1 MTVMDTVLCNDPEV
15 KRLALAA
22 LEECTDLQSFGRRCL
37 EILLNSLVSAKA
49 DEACGAAY
57 GERSPE
63 RTNSRNGYRERSL
76 LTPVGDL
83 KVRIPKLRTG
93 TFFPEDVIERYCRVD
108 RALVAAVAEMYVL
121 GISTRKVEEVAGAL
135 GVSSMS
141 RSQVSRLCECLDA
154 EVAAFRR
161 QRFDGVRFAYL
172 WLDATYVKCRVEG
185 RSVSQAVVT
194 AIGLDDTGHKR
205 FLGVD
210 CVDAESHADWRAF
223 LMDLRARG
231 VAAGKDGVQLV
242 VSDAHEGLK
251 TAIAEVF
258 QGAAWQRCVT
268 HLMRNVVGHIH
279 KKEGQKLAREAMKA
293 VFAQKS
299 PLVARAC
306 YQRAAVEVMKVSRT
320 AGEVLLEAEEE
331 ALAYLAFPVSH
342 RTKIRTNNVQER
354 ANREIKRRTN
364 VVQGFP
370 SRESLIRL
378 VGAALIEAEEEWSTR
393 RVISKPSLIHAWKR
407 AERAIPDEASVISA
421 RQAADKIIS
430 AAIDPEGE
438 QR

>member
-15 KRLALAA
+15 KRLALNA
-22 LEECTDLQSFGRRCL
+22 LEECTDLQAFGRKCL

-76 LTPVGDL
+76 LTSAGDL

-93 TFFPEDVIERYCRVD
+93 TFFPEDLIERYCRVD

-121 GISTRKVEEVAGAL
+121 GISTRKVEEVARAL

-185 RSVSQAVVT
+185 RSISQAVVT

-210 CVDAESHADWRAF
+210 CVDTESYADWKAF
-223 LMDLRARG
+223 LADLRARG
-231 VAAGKDGVQLV
+231 VEAGSRGVQLV

-251 TAIAEVF
+251 AAIAETF

-279 KKEGQKLAREAMKA
+279 KKEGQRIAREAMKA
-293 VFAQKS
+293 AFAQKS

-306 YQRAAVEVMKVSRT
+306 YQKAAEEVMKVSRT
-320 AGEVLLEAEEE
+320 AGEVLLEAEED

-342 RTKIRTNNVQER
+342 RAKIRTNNVQER
-354 ANREIKRRTN
+354 ANREIKRRAG

-378 VGAALIEAEEEWSTR
+378 VGAALIEADEEWSTR
-393 RVISKPSLIHAWKR
+393 RVISKPSLAHAWKR
-407 AERAIPDEASVISA
+407 AERSVPDEASVLAA
-421 RQAADKIIS
+421 RQAADRIIS
-430 AAIDPEGE
+430 AAIDPEDG
-438 QR
+438 QG